1 MSAAPLSRPRSE
13 PQRLASRLNGAR
25 SRGPVTAEGRARASR
40 NAFRHGLRAATLLA
54 PGEDPAAFEALVDGL
69 RTEYAPADATRELLV
84 ERLAATLW
92 KLRRCDRLEAELAA
106 CPPRPPAGRVYPDG
120 TPVLLTRS
128 AELSV
133 LSAHAARLERAL
145 HRLLAA
151 LAGRPAPDRRRA
163 APRSGESSGEYSVL
177 ARARTEVPPTGPD
190 DAAEPSPGHCRDTG
204 SADELEPAA
213 AGLSPTGTPNDDAR
227 PVARETDAAPRDPA
241 ATEPIRTNEP
251 EPSTAPHDPAAE
263 AEAGAGGRE
272 AVIPMSGSKAGT
284 TPHKKEFQ
292 ANEPDPAATWAATA
306 SGPPIGLGPQAGNP
320 APTPSTRGAEARGPE
335 EARPSATQRGA
346 DRPEPD
352 PEARLLARARTD
364 PLLALAMAE
373 RLAAQGELA
382 RLRRLLAHLGPGART
397 GQISLF
403 GPTRPETTRGSR
415 GA

>member
-1 MSAAPLSRPRSE
+1 MSAAPLPRPRSE
-13 PQRLASRLNGAR
+13 AQRSASRLNGAR

-40 NAFRHGLRAATLLA
+40 NALRHGLRAATLLA
-54 PGEDPAAFEALVDGL
+54 PGEDPAAFEALLDGL

-151 LAGRPAPDRRRA
+151 LAGRPAPDRRTA
-163 APRSGESSGEYSVL
+163 APRPGAPTGRDSRLGQ
-177 ARARTEVPPTGPD
+177 AAMEVPTGGSD
-190 DAAEPSPGHCRDTG
+190 DTVAPSSGHCRDTG
-204 SADELEPAA
+204 SADEPEPPAA
-213 AGLSPTGTPNDDAR
+213 VSSPTGRPTDDV
-227 PVARETDAAPRDPA
+227 PTVARATDTAPLGR
-241 ATEPIRTNEP
+241 ATPEPIRTNEP
-251 EPSTAPHDPAAE
+251 EPSA
-263 AEAGAGGRE
+263 
-272 AVIPMSGSKAGT
+272 
-284 TPHKKEFQ
+284 TP
-292 ANEPDPAATWAATA
+292 PDPAARADAGAGACKAEIPVRGSEAGPVPQENEFRANGPDAAATRGA
-306 SGPPIGLGPQAGNP
+306 TPSGPPIGVGPHARGRVPGPTPSGGEQWGPQA
-320 APTPSTRGAEARGPE
+320 AERAADGA
-335 EARPSATQRGA
+335 T
-346 DRPEPD
+346 PD

-382 RLRRLLAHLGPGART
+382 RLRRLLAGLGPGART

-403 GPTRPETTRGSR
+403 GPARPETTRGSR